1 MGNSSCMQ
9 KSTCKSKQTDVNLST
24 SHHDVDQFVIELN
37 HYQQE
42 HGIINNISQQKIIS
56 DQRRVVFVSALGLYQ
71 TYLFCPAPILYSA
84 IFILPIKKKWIYCPE
99 QCKNEI
105 NKSIIK
111 THTIFQNEAAW
122 NNFTNLL
129 KWKDRQNLMIWAD
142 NETFNDGET
151 LVSEFWIQ
159 FSNKLITLY
168 DPITK
173 SRYNPIVLDRKW
185 WQFDF
190 DESKSK
196 YKTNRYKILKELVF
210 PTKEFKPM
218 MEIIYQSNPSLH
230 PVVSYQVAEQPV
242 EFEFQPLKHTS
253 AKPLVRTQ
261 KNGFVNAY
269 KNQMDCEGI
278 FCYMVLNNKALCADI
293 IEQEGYTTE
302 ELVVEN
308 QGEWIISMDY
318 NEYDIY

>member
-218 MEIIYQSNPSLH
+218 MEIIYQSNPSLN
-230 PVVSYQVAEQPV
+230 PIISYQLPKEPLQSVV
-242 EFEFQPLKHTS
+242 FENFKQTPLMPFS
-253 AKPLVRTQ
+253 ECQ
-261 KNGFVNAY
+261 SNGFVNTY
-269 KNQMDCEGI
+269 KNEMDIDG
-278 FCYMVLNNKALCADI
+278 FVALDNKALCGDI
-293 IEQEGYTTE
+293 VDEDEDLDVDNE
-302 ELVVEN
+302 
-308 QGEWIISMDY
+308 GEWVISMDY